1 MVTKTC
7 TANMPNTQKRTALV
21 IIHAESDGPVRDEPS
36 PRGDPLE
43 VTVGQREATMK
54 KTKDV
59 IALSRRFALSAQA
72 AWCGSNM
79 TRQILSPVA
88 TILGKAS
95 TGTEYTA
102 ASDMRHDIVSVVA
115 KLQYGDNCS
124 SMNASM
130 RLQSMQMNV
139 THANNRPPTVNH
151 QLMDEG
157 IDQRSGRLIIWMM
170 PQVHNRWYGKEDDF
184 EIEEEEGC
192 LPGEHVLSG
201 SCFHHVLAAVL
212 KERNA
217 PGNLTQK
224 FTFQLDLGA
233 QQQYKKLSLPA
244 AAGTAKRSPEAGLDM
259 RVIG

>member
-7 TANMPNTQKRTALV
+7 TANMPITQKRTALV
-21 IIHAESDGPVRDEPS
+21 FIHAESDGPVRDEPS

-54 KTKDV
+54 KTKEI

-95 TGTEYTA
+95 TGTKYTA
-102 ASDMRHDIVSVVA
+102 ASDMQHDIVGVVA
-115 KLQYGDNCS
+115 NLQYGDNCS

-130 RLQSMQMNV
+130 RLQSMQINV
-139 THANNRPPTVNH
+139 THANNRPPT
-151 QLMDEG
+151 LMDEG
-157 IDQRSGRLIIWMM
+157 IDQRSGGRIIGMM

-192 LPGEHVLSG
+192 LPEEHVLSG
-201 SCFHHVLAAVL
+201 SCFLHVSAAVL

-217 PGNLTQK
+217 LGNLTQK
-224 FTFQLDLGA
+224 FTLQLDLGA

-244 AAGTAKRSPEAGLDM
+244 AAGIAKRSPEAGLDM